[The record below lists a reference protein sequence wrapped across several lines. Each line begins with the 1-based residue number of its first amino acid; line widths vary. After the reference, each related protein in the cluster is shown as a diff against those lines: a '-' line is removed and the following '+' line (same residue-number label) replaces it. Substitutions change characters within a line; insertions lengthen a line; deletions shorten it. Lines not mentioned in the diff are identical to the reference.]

1 MKKILIISTLIILI
15 LVSNKEYN
23 KILIPND
30 SIRIRVIANSNSIED
45 QLVKLKVKNN
55 IQKELYKEIKD
66 KKDINEV
73 RNTINSNL
81 KNIEKSVSNTIKSN
95 NFNIN
100 YGMNYFPEKE
110 LFGIN
115 YKEGNY
121 ESLVVNLGNSEGNNW
136 WCVLFPPLCTIE
148 VKQTDKDFVEYK
160 SKVLEILNH
169 YK

>member
-1 MKKILIISTLIILI
+1 MKKTLIISTLIILI

-81 KNIEKSVSNTIKSN
+81 KNIEKTVSNTIKSN

-121 ESLVVNLGNSEGNNW
+121 ESLVVNLGNALRGWAISLIAPAIDESPWGW
-136 WCVLFPPLCTIE
+136 
-148 VKQTDKDFVEYK
+148 
-160 SKVLEILNH
+160 
-169 YK
+169 